1 MKAQSLIQL
10 HEWEPAV
17 HSSLH
22 AVHESARIWAP
33 AFQTLGRAYLG
44 KGLVFQATAAFS
56 KAFHLDPSDKEVLS
70 DLNWASRFGH
80 SRFFVL
86 FFGCMDNP
94 RPILAFKWG
103 REALVSKDCL
113 VSCVKNH

>member
-1 MKAQSLIQL
+1 MQQNFPESEADDCKIGGLENDLHSQIFHDMKAQSLIQL

-44 KGLVFQATAAFS
+44 KGLVCQATATFS
-56 KAFHLDPSDKEVLS
+56 KAFHLDPSDSEVLS

-80 SRFFVL
+80 SHFFVL
-86 FFGCMDNP
+86 FWFYG
-94 RPILAFKWG
+94 
-103 REALVSKDCL
+103 
-113 VSCVKNH
+113 

>member
-56 KAFHLDPSDKEVLS
+56 KAFHLDPSDSEVLS
-70 DLNWASRFGH
+70 DLNWSSRFGH
-80 SRFFVL
+80 SQFFVL
-86 FFGCMDNP
+86 FSLAVWINP
-94 RPILAFKWG
+94 DLSLPSGGVGKHLAQ
-103 REALVSKDCL
+103 RELHSIRVG
-113 VSCVKNH
+113 